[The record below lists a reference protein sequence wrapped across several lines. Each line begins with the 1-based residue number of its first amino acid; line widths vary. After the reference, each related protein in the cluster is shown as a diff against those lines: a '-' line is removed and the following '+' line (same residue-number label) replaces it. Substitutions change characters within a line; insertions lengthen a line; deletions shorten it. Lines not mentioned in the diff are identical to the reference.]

1 MQNHHQVDAIMAP
14 QFAET
19 TSRHGAAIPVSN
31 WSPQQQTARMLAL
44 CEAQMDA
51 ATQDSDAAV
60 EVLVKTFTEFMA
72 AVRDLGNV
80 SQTEPGDASHAQIL
94 AEVQKRCTELSGQ
107 AAAAVMAFQFY
118 DKLSQRLGHVRYSL
132 STMALFICDRSN
144 SQRPEHWE
152 KLLLS
157 LGRLYRTAEERAIF
171 DSIAGSL
178 SLTISEQ
185 EEPLAKEM
193 SDSGSVELF

>member
-1 MQNHHQVDAIMAP
+1 MQHGIQVDKPMATP
-14 QFAET
+14 LADV
-19 TSRHGAAIPVSN
+19 TSRNRALLPMSN

-44 CEAQMDA
+44 CEAQMEA

-60 EVLVKTFTEFMA
+60 DVLVNAFTKLMG
-72 AVRDLGNV
+72 AVRELSNV
-80 SQTEPGDASHAQIL
+80 SRAECDDASDAQTRI
-94 AEVQKRCTELSGQ
+94 EIQKRCNDLSGQ

-152 KLLLS
+152 KLLQS

-178 SLTISEQ
+178 SLTSSAQ

-193 SDSGSVELF
+193 SDAGSVELF

>member
-1 MQNHHQVDAIMAP
+1 MEATDRDSAP
-14 QFAET
+14 A
-19 TSRHGAAIPVSN
+19 SAN

-44 CEAQMDA
+44 CEAQMEA
-51 ATQDSDAAV
+51 ATHDADEAV
-60 EVLVKTFTEFMA
+60 DVLVAAFTDLMG
-72 AVRDLGNV
+72 AVR
-80 SQTEPGDASHAQIL
+80 
-94 AEVQKRCTELSGQ
+94 ELSSVSRTNSNDATHTQ
-107 AAAAVMAFQFY
+107 ALDEINSRCAALSTQVASAVMAFQFY

-152 KLLLS
+152 KLLLT

-178 SLTISEQ
+178 SLTISER
-185 EEPLAKEM
+185 EEPLAKAM
-193 SDSGSVELF
+193 SDAGSIELF